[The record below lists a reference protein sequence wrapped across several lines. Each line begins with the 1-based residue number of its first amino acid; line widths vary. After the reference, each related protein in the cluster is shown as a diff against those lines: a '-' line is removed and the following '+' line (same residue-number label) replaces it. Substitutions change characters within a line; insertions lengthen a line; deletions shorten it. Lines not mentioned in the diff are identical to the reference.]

1 MEATVLGVL
10 DRFFGYTERGSSF
23 GTEVRAG
30 TVTFLTMC
38 YILFV
43 NPDILGA
50 AGMPVADVAIATALG
65 AAVGSILMG
74 LLTDFPFALAP
85 GMGINAFFAFTVV
98 LGMGLS
104 WQQALG
110 IVFIEGLLFMALS
123 FLGAREAALR
133 SIPMSIKMA
142 TMTGIG
148 LFLALV
154 GMEKCG
160 LVVANPATLVSMGD
174 LHDPSLLL
182 SLGGLLLIGALMRR
196 GVKGGILI
204 GVLGVT
210 AIAWISGLSPMP
222 QRWVQLPSFPTET
235 VFAMDFTGIL
245 SMTSLVV
252 ILSFFFVDFFDTAG
266 TLIGVGRL
274 SGLLDDDGHLPGATR
289 AFFADAAATTVGACL
304 GSSPVTS
311 FVESAAGVEEGGRTG
326 LTAVV
331 VGLFFLGSLF
341 FTPVFIAVP
350 GIATAPAIIVVGT
363 MMMHGANDIP
373 WGQLDESLPAF
384 LIIVLMPFTYSITN
398 GITIG
403 IIAWVILKVL
413 TGKWRE
419 VSPVMACLA
428 LLLCLYY
435 AFVYTFVRG

>member
-1 MEATVLGVL
+1 
-10 DRFFGYTERGSSF
+10 
-23 GTEVRAG
+23 
-30 TVTFLTMC
+30 
-38 YILFV
+38 
-43 NPDILGA
+43 
-50 AGMPVADVAIATALG
+50 
-65 AAVGSILMG
+65 
-74 LLTDFPFALAP
+74 
-85 GMGINAFFAFTVV
+85 
-98 LGMGLS
+98 
-104 WQQALG
+104 
-110 IVFIEGLLFMALS
+110 
-123 FLGAREAALR
+123 
-133 SIPMSIKMA
+133 MSIKMA

-222 QRWVQLPSFPTET
+222 QRWVQLPSLPTET